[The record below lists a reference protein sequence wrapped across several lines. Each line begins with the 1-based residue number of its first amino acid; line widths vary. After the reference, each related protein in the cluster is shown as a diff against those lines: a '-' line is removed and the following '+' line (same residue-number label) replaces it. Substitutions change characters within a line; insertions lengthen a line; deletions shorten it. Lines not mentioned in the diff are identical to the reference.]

1 MQWKRKRI
9 GSEEGEGVEKF
20 DLELEREEV
29 DQGKRVNR
37 VSYRRRGALAIEL
50 VFESSTSTSVSLA
63 SSLPSSL
70 DRTSTNPTP

>member
-20 DLELEREEV
+20 VLELEREEV
-29 DQGKRVNR
+29 DQEKRVNR
-37 VSYRRRGALAIEL
+37 VSYRRRGGSPIVL
-50 VFESSTSTSVSLA
+50 VFVSSTSTSVSLA

-70 DRTSTNPTP
+70 DRTSTNPNP